1 MPKIIKPVQKGSIS
15 SATISVDGDG
25 RVFSASAGASAGGDL
40 LPTTVIASSGPTNYT
55 SSPNSGNVLFF
66 TCGGAGG
73 PGGGGAHNP
82 QPRVG
87 GTGGNAPVR
96 AFYVS
101 TMAGGATTA
110 LNIGAK
116 GNHGIPTGPGAGTD
130 AGAGNATVIGPS
142 PAPLF
147 TTEFGNG
154 GEGAPPGSQ
163 GTPGNT
169 NSLPSPAGN
178 LTPLQTFAVTDDGA
192 RLLTAAGVP
201 TGPGVTGFFGRA
213 TEITPVASLG
223 TTNVAS
229 YNGVFLAFEDIA
241 Q

>member
-1 MPKIIKPVQKGSIS
+1 MPRIIKSAKGTFT
-15 SATISVDGDG
+15 SATITVDSDG
-25 RVFSASAGASAGGDL
+25 RVVAASAGASAGGDL
-40 LPTTVIASSGPTNYT
+40 LPTKFIDSTGPTNYT

-116 GNHGIPTGPGAGTD
+116 GTHGIPTGPGNGTD
-130 AGAGNATVIGPS
+130 GAAGNATVIGPS

-147 TTEFGNG
+147 TTDFGNA
-154 GEGAPPGSQ
+154 GEGAPRTGQ
-163 GTPGNT
+163 GNPGNT

-178 LTPLQTFAVTDDGA
+178 ISAVQTFAVDDEGA
-192 RLLTAAGVP
+192 KLLDSAGVP
-201 TGPGVTGFFGRA
+201 SGPGASGFFGRA
-213 TEITPVASLG
+213 TEITPAPSLG
-223 TTNVAS
+223 TINVQS
-229 YNGVFLAFEDIA
+229 YNGMFLAFEDIA

>member
-1 MPKIIKPVQKGSIS
+1 MPKIIKPVQKGNIS
-15 SATISVDGDG
+15 SATISVDGEG
-25 RVFSASAGASAGGDL
+25 RVFSATAGASAGGDL
-40 LPTTVIASSGPTNYT
+40 LPTTFIESTGPTNYT

-142 PAPLF
+142 PSPLF
-147 TTEFGNG
+147 TTDFGNG
-154 GEGAPPGSQ
+154 GEGASPGSQ

-169 NSLPSPAGN
+169 NSAPGGN
-178 LTPLQTFAVTDDGA
+178 VSAVQQFAVNDNGA
-192 RLLTAAGVP
+192 VLLDVAGVP
-201 TGPGVTGFFGRA
+201 KGPGNEQQFGRA
-213 TEITPVASLG
+213 TEVTPAPSLG

-229 YNGVFLAFEDIA
+229 YNGVFLAFEDVG